1 MEQQWSLHWTTLL
14 HNQFSSVTQLSN
26 SLWPHRLQHTRLPCS
41 SPSPGAC
48 SNLCPS
54 SRWCHPTIW
63 SSVIPF
69 SSCLQSFPASGSF
82 PMSQFFTSG
91 GQTTGVSAS
100 ISVLPVN
107 IQVNEWILS
116 DEYFILHIYYFSN
129 SFNLFSHWASQV
141 ALVVKSPSAN
151 AGDTRD
157 ASSIPG
163 SRRSPGGEHSNPLQY
178 SCLENPMDRGAWQAT
193 VHRVAELDTTDQ
205 T

>member
-26 SLWPHRLQHTRLPCS
+26 SLWPHGLQHTRLPWP
-41 SPSPGAC
+41 SPSPGAY

-82 PMSQFFTSG
+82 PMSQLFPSG
-91 GQTTGVSAS
+91 GQTIGVLAS
-100 ISVLPVN
+100 ISVLPMN

-116 DEYFILHIYYFSN
+116 YEYIILHIYHFSN

-157 ASSIPG
+157 AIKRFNPWVQKIPW
-163 SRRSPGGEHSNPLQY
+163 RRAQ
-178 SCLENPMDRGAWQAT
+178 
-193 VHRVAELDTTDQ
+193 
-205 T
+205 